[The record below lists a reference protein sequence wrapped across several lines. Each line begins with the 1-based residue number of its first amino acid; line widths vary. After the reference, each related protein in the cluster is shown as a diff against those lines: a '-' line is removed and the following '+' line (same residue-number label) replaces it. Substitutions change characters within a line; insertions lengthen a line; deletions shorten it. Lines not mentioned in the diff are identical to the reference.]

1 VVVKRDNT
9 LFRLVG
15 LGQATYYVVSGVWS
29 VVHRRSFEAIT
40 GPKVDYWL
48 VKTVGAL
55 VTAIGA
61 AIGVSAARSKAGPE
75 TPTLAIGSAAGLAI
89 IGVVYP
95 VRGRI
100 SKIYLLDAAAQL
112 TLIAAWIAVLT
123 RRS

>member
-95 VRGRI
+95 IRGRI

-112 TLIAAWIAVLT
+112 TLIAAWIVVLT